1 LVIPLELSCH
11 HCIFVDWL
19 RNGVDVF
26 RMTQNRWRDSV
37 DTHSV
42 SFARRLFGSSNARI
56 LGLVKIPFKPL
67 EHMRDSPRRSGF
79 FYLIYARVNLT
90 LPRLIGSMKWT
101 GTQEIPEVVY
111 QRSWLGVV
119 FAVAS
124 IIAVGYVVGWIG

>member
-1 LVIPLELSCH
+1 
-11 HCIFVDWL
+11 
-19 RNGVDVF
+19 
-26 RMTQNRWRDSV
+26 
-37 DTHSV
+37 
-42 SFARRLFGSSNARI
+42 
-56 LGLVKIPFKPL
+56 
-67 EHMRDSPRRSGF
+67 MRDSPRRSGF